1 MEETTLI
8 QPAQMAGVT
17 YEASGRSAEINELA
31 KALSKAQGVMKSAPK
46 NKVNP
51 HLKSKYADLASI
63 LDAVRAPLSDNGLA
77 YCQIIEGKGPEITCY
92 TDLMHVSGQ
101 WVRGKFSYHSA
112 QTGIQQ
118 IGACITYVKRYALS
132 AILGI
137 ASDEEDDGEG
147 EQAKATK
154 PAEGSKYK
162 QISVSDPV
170 PVDPKTAAKNERK
183 KPENQAELVA
193 EAEKVFDT
201 SAKASEDI
209 KGALW
214 ERCRKLWP
222 TGTKDAAEAAMTA
235 SKEKPLEWKT
245 ATVADCARLSK
256 VLAELEA
263 NTGEG
268 APM

>member
-1 MEETTLI
+1 MEDTLI
-8 QPAQMAGVT
+8 QPAQIPAGVT

-46 NKVNP
+46 NKTNP

-77 YCQIIEGKGPEITCY
+77 VCQVVECDGARIICY
-92 TDLMHVSGQ
+92 TDLLHTSGQ
-101 WVRGKFSYHSA
+101 WVRGRLCLHAA
-112 QTGIQQ
+112 QTAIQQ
-118 IGACITYVKRYALS
+118 IGAGITYAKRYALS

-183 KPENQAELVA
+183 KPETQAELVA

-201 SAKASEDI
+201 SAKASEDV

-214 ERCRKLWP
+214 ERCRKMWP